1 MTLRQLSSHL
11 AVPLYRNGYA
21 LVANT
26 VVTSGFGA
34 LYWVVAARFFSVEA
48 VGINAAAL
56 SAMVLIANLSQLN
69 LANALN
75 RFVPDAGDRTGRLI
89 YGAYAVATPLAA
101 VASIVFLIGQPS
113 WAPGLG
119 ILRSSPLAI
128 VGFVLATMGW
138 TVFVLQD
145 AALTGLRRATWIPPE
160 NAVYSLAK
168 IGLLLSFAVSA
179 PSLGIFASA
188 TLPLLFVIV
197 PINILIY
204 RRAVPHHVGAAGSG
218 AAAIDTGAV
227 AGFAAAD
234 FFASL
239 SWRVT
244 VGLMPVLVLSL
255 AGAAASAYFFLAWT
269 IAYTLLL
276 IGKNTGMSLITEAAL
291 APHKLQ
297 SFSRKVLLQT
307 SWIVLPAA
315 AALFAFAPV
324 VMRIFGPDYAREG
337 STVLRLLVLSAIPH
351 TVISLNVSILRAER
365 RMGALAVLQG
375 AMAILVIVL
384 SVVLLPILGINGVG
398 WAWLVTTTV
407 VAGAVLTTNLR
418 FLWFQALLEGPLGR
432 RIVARGRASRLSTST
447 VPPAVATALEST
459 LTELGQ
465 SLGTPKLRLVGRLGS
480 GSDLAVATVGVSSVQ
495 PKMVVKLAR
504 TESTSAAL
512 LRETDALSALH
523 TDPRVRGLAGLVPNL
538 VASGLVGDRRFVTL
552 GHIGGSDG
560 RTADLSDHPQGKLLI
575 AAAGAIAGLHRATG
589 TLTTLA
595 DDDVARLVDLRLEAA
610 IREGRLQ
617 VGRRQMGALD
627 RLGSELR
634 SATVGLQVPLS
645 WIHGDY
651 WLGNVVVDRAGHPC
665 GIIDWDAMKVA
676 SLPGIDMVHLI
687 LTTRANDQNREL
699 GSVVLAALGAPGLS
713 DAELAVMAMLDGPN
727 MEEGVQW
734 RSLVLLTWLHHVTS
748 RSRRWRGRSA
758 RWLWTSRNVGEVLE
772 AL

>member
-1 MTLRQLSSHL
+1 M
-11 AVPLYRNGYA
+11 PLYRNGYA

-26 VVTSGFGA
+26 VVTSGLGA
-34 LYWVVAARFFSVEA
+34 LYWVVAARSFSAEA

-75 RFVPDAGDRTGRLI
+75 RFVPDAGGRTGWLI

-101 VASIVFLIGQPS
+101 VVSIVFLIGQPS
-113 WAPGLG
+113 WAPGLD

-168 IGLLLSFAVSA
+168 IGLLLGFAVSA

-204 RRAVPHHVGAAGSG
+204 RRAVPHHVGAR
-218 AAAIDTGAV
+218 
-227 AGFAAAD
+227 FAAAD

-255 AGAAASAYFFLAWT
+255 AGAEANAYFFLAST
-269 IAYTLLL
+269 IAYTLFL

-297 SFSRKVLLQT
+297 SFSRKVLIQT
-307 SWIVLPAA
+307 SGIVIPAA
-315 AALFAFAPV
+315 AALVAFAPV
-324 VMRIFGPDYAREG
+324 VLRIFGPDYAREG

-365 RMGALAVLQG
+365 RMGTLAVLQG

-398 WAWLVTTTV
+398 WAWLATTTV
-407 VAGAVLTTNLR
+407 VAVAVLATNLR
-418 FLWFQALLEGPLGR
+418 FLWFQVLLEGPLGR
-432 RIVARGRASRLSTST
+432 RIVVRGRASRLSTST
-447 VPPAVATALEST
+447 VPPAVTAAVEST
-459 LTELGQ
+459 LTDLRQ
-465 SLGTPKLRLVGRLGS
+465 SLGMPKLRLVGCPGS
-480 GSDLAVATVGVSSVQ
+480 GSDLAVATVGVSSAQ
-495 PKMVVKLAR
+495 PEMVVKMAR
-504 TESTSAAL
+504 TESASATL

-523 TDPRVRGLAGLVPNL
+523 TDPRVRGLARLVPNL

-560 RTADLSDHPQGKLLI
+560 RTADLSDHPHGQLLI

-589 TLTTLA
+589 SLTTLA
-595 DDDVARLVDLRLEAA
+595 DDDLARLVDLRLEAA
-610 IREGRLQ
+610 FREGRLQ
-617 VGRRQMGALD
+617 VGRRQMRALD

-651 WLGNVVVDRAGHPC
+651 WLGNVVVDRAGQPC
-665 GIIDWDAMKVA
+665 GIIDWDGMEVA
-676 SLPGIDMVHLI
+676 SLPAIDMVHLI

-699 GSVVLAALGAPGLS
+699 GSIVLEALDAPGLS

-727 MEEGVQW
+727 MEDGVSW

-748 RSRRWRGRSA
+748 RARRWRGRPA
-758 RWLWTSRNVGEVLE
+758 RWLWTARNVGEVLE

>member
-1 MTLRQLSSHL
+1 MPLRQLSSHL

-26 VVTSGFGA
+26 VVTSGLGA
-34 LYWVVAARFFSVEA
+34 LYWVVAARSFSAEA

-75 RFVPDAGDRTGRLI
+75 RFVPDAGGRTGWLI

-101 VASIVFLIGQPS
+101 VVSIVFLIGQPS
-113 WAPGLG
+113 WAPGLD

-168 IGLLLSFAVSA
+168 IGLLLGFAVSA

-204 RRAVPHHVGAAGSG
+204 RRAVPHHVGAR
-218 AAAIDTGAV
+218 
-227 AGFAAAD
+227 FAAAD

-255 AGAAASAYFFLAWT
+255 AGAEANAYFFLAST
-269 IAYTLLL
+269 IAYTLFL

-297 SFSRKVLLQT
+297 SFSRKVLIQT
-307 SWIVLPAA
+307 SGIVIPAA
-315 AALFAFAPV
+315 AALVAFAPV
-324 VMRIFGPDYAREG
+324 VLRIFGPDYAREG

-365 RMGALAVLQG
+365 RMGTLAVLQG

-398 WAWLVTTTV
+398 WAWLATTTV
-407 VAGAVLTTNLR
+407 VAVAVLATNLR
-418 FLWFQALLEGPLGR
+418 FLWFQVLLEGPLGR
-432 RIVARGRASRLSTST
+432 RIVVRGRASRLSTST
-447 VPPAVATALEST
+447 VPPAVTAAVEST
-459 LTELGQ
+459 LTDLRQ
-465 SLGTPKLRLVGRLGS
+465 SLGMPKLRLVGCPGS
-480 GSDLAVATVGVSSVQ
+480 GSDLAVATVGVSSAQ
-495 PKMVVKLAR
+495 PEMVVKMAR
-504 TESTSAAL
+504 TESASATL

-523 TDPRVRGLAGLVPNL
+523 TDPRVRGLARLVPNL

-560 RTADLSDHPQGKLLI
+560 RTADLSDHPHGQLLI

-589 TLTTLA
+589 SLTTLA
-595 DDDVARLVDLRLEAA
+595 DDDLARLVDLRLEAA
-610 IREGRLQ
+610 FREGRLQ
-617 VGRRQMGALD
+617 VGRRQMRALD

-651 WLGNVVVDRAGHPC
+651 WLGNVVVDRAGQPC
-665 GIIDWDAMKVA
+665 GIIDWDGMEVA
-676 SLPGIDMVHLI
+676 SLPAIDMVHLI

-699 GSVVLAALGAPGLS
+699 GSIVLEALDAPGLS

-727 MEEGVQW
+727 MEDGVSW

-748 RSRRWRGRSA
+748 RARRWRGRPA
-758 RWLWTSRNVGEVLE
+758 RWLWTARNVGEVLE